1 MRLVLLPVG
10 DCRDSSPDFEDI
22 WQELRKIS
30 ATEQNLSWL
39 GGKGRESLCKEEIS
53 FLHDRRLVCG
63 ERGVLQLP

>member
-1 MRLVLLPVG
+1 MG
-10 DCRDSSPDFEDI
+10 DRRDSSPDFEDI

-30 ATEQNLSWL
+30 ATAQNLSWL